1 MPLQNGKFQIGEVN
15 IGAWNIHGIFK
26 KINSF
31 RYNKVNDSN
40 VLRVLQK
47 YKIFCLIESHHIAT
61 ESDLLHIP
69 GYKCFDL
76 CRKKDPNKRR
86 FKASGG
92 LAAYVHQSLRP
103 GVTKMPESGTES
115 IIFKLDKVFLD

>member
-76 CRKKDPNKRR
+76 CRKKTLIKGAL
-86 FKASGG
+86 K
-92 LAAYVHQSLRP
+92 HQV
-103 GVTKMPESGTES
+103 GWQHMYTK
-115 IIFKLDKVFLD
+115 V